1 MRNET
6 YQFYIGEYI
15 KNLGIPTIVFVGVET
30 EEEFICQRFIII
42 ENPQNNTFDKSLCN
56 ILKMRKAE
64 FPNYNLDLFVNEY
77 GIEQS
82 KTDLYYKS
90 LENNNYEYMPR
101 INLSQNSETSTL
113 MLIKNKSIDNLN
125 FIIEKCISEKL
136 KMICTFYKNLNFEVK
151 KL

>member
-1 MRNET
+1 MINES

-15 KNLGIPTIVFVGVET
+15 KNLGIPIIVLVGVET
-30 EEEFICQRFIII
+30 EDEFICQRFIII

-56 ILKMRKAE
+56 VVKMRKAE
-64 FPNYNLDLFVNEY
+64 FPNYNLDFFINEY

-82 KTDLYYKS
+82 KTDLYYKA
-90 LENNNYEYMPR
+90 LENNNYENTPR
-101 INLSQNSETSTL
+101 INISKNSETSIL
-113 MLIKNKSIDNLN
+113 MSIKNKSVENLN

-136 KMICTFYKNLNFEVK
+136 KMICTFYKKLTFEVR